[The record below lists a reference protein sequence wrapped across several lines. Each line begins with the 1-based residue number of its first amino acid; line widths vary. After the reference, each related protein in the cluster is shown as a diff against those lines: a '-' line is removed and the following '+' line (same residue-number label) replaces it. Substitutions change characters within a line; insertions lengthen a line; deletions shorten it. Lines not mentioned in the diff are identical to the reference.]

1 MALLAKKV
9 KSSTLMETLVA
20 TVLIVIVFM
29 IASMVLN
36 TLFASSINQNDNQI
50 RQELLQLQYKYEHE
64 LLQLPYSD
72 ELNQWN
78 ITVTQQDFNNRSEVL
93 FLATQMQ
100 TNKEVTYKILNN

>member
-1 MALLAKKV
+1 MAVLAKKV

-100 TNKEVTYKILNN
+100 TNKEVTYKISNN

>member
-36 TLFASSINQNDNQI
+36 TLFASSINQNDNQV

-100 TNKEVTYKILNN
+100 TNKEVTYKISNN

>member
-36 TLFASSINQNDNQI
+36 TLFASSINQNDNQV

>member
-36 TLFASSINQNDNQI
+36 TLFASSINQNDNQV

-78 ITVTQQDFNNRSEVL
+78 ITVTQQDFNNRLEVL

>member
-36 TLFASSINQNDNQI
+36 TLFASSINLNDNQV

-78 ITVTQQDFNNRSEVL
+78 ITVTKQDFNNRLEVL

>member
-36 TLFASSINQNDNQI
+36 TLFASSINQNDNQV
-50 RQELLQLQYKYEHE
+50 RQELLQLQYKYEYE

-78 ITVTQQDFNNRSEVL
+78 ITVTKQDFNNRSEVL